1 MQRLATEATFAA
13 LASLAL
19 AGCASWS
26 SPPPATTT
34 VARSAA
40 PTRYESTV
48 NNYFDLTMPA
58 QPTPRKISVGAPET
72 SPCAL
77 HGTGGRHAGWVV
89 PVIYDTSPPAAH
101 AAAPATAQRGT
112 PSAKGSNDKANDK
125 ATKAALA
132 AGTQAV
138 KANASGTPPAA
149 TTAAAGSPTMLK
161 EVNVTGTRYF
171 FWFSSETLAAV
182 SRQPDACP

>member
-1 MQRLATEATFAA
+1 MQRLATQATFAA

-48 NNYFDLTMPA
+48 NNYFDLTLPPQA
-58 QPTPRKISVGAPET
+58 TPRKLTIGAPET

-89 PVIYDTSPPAAH
+89 PVIYDTSPPPTTTVAA
-101 AAAPATAQRGT
+101 AQRGM
-112 PSAKGSNDKANDK
+112 PSTKAGNDKAGRSS
-125 ATKAALA
+125 ATTAPLK
-132 AGTQAV
+132 V
-138 KANASGTPPAA
+138 SSSGTPTAA
-149 TTAAAGSPTMLK
+149 TGSTNSLK
-161 EVNVTGTRYF
+161 EVNVNGTRYF

>member
-1 MQRLATEATFAA
+1 MQRLATQATFAA

-26 SPPPATTT
+26 SSPPTATT

-40 PTRYESTV
+40 PTRYETTV
-48 NNYFDLTMPA
+48 NNYFDLTMPPQA
-58 QPTPRKISVGAPET
+58 TPRKLTIGAPET

-77 HGTGGRHAGWVV
+77 HGTGGRHAGWMV
-89 PVIYDTSPPAAH
+89 PVIYDTSPPATANAANAA
-101 AAAPATAQRGT
+101 AAAPRGT
-112 PSAKGSNDKANDK
+112 SSAKTNDKASK
-125 ATKAALA
+125 TAAASAPLKVS
-132 AGTQAV
+132 T
-138 KANASGTPPAA
+138 SGTP
-149 TTAAAGSPTMLK
+149 TAANGSATSLK
-161 EVNVTGTRYF
+161 EVNVNGTRYF